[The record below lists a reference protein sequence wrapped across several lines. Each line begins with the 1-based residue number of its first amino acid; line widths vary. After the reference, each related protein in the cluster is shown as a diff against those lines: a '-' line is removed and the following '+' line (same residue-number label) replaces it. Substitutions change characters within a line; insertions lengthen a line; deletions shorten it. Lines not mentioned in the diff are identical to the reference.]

1 MRLFRYLMASLCCIS
16 PSLFV
21 FADAG
26 QLLEKTGSVTFGPIS
41 EMSGIVKSKQY
52 DDVYWVHNDSGDKSR
67 LFALDANWKVI
78 IPPFM
83 QGDYASTSMQHVK
96 SEANSKKKGWPGNT
110 IEAASN
116 IDWEDITTDGDMLYV
131 ADMGNNGNA
140 RRDLGVY
147 VIPEPNPTAT
157 KDIRAL
163 KFLPVRFPEQ
173 QRYPAQNWHYDTE
186 SIFHSD
192 GSLYFISKHRQPGK
206 IDGWEQGAVLYRLDS
221 EFTDRYNLLTE
232 VEKSDEILLATGADL
247 SPDGRHLAIICYT
260 DVWIFS
266 KPKIG
271 DRWLSAPARRL
282 SLDYKQMKTSEA
294 VTWVDDHTLVLGN
307 EERDLFT
314 VSISDIPVFI
324 SGK

>member
-1 MRLFRYLMASLCCIS
+1 MRFFHYLIVSLCCVIAS
-16 PSLFV
+16 QPVL
-21 FADAG
+21 AG
-26 QLLEKTGSVTFGPIS
+26 AAQLLEKTGSVTFGPIS

-67 LFALDANWKVI
+67 LFALDADWNVI

-83 QGDYASTSMQHVK
+83 QGSYASTSVHQAK
-96 SEANSKKKGWPGNT
+96 SGAKTKKNGWPGNT
-110 IEAASN
+110 IKAASN
-116 IDWEDITTDGDMLYV
+116 IDWEDIATDGDMLYV

-163 KFLPVRFPEQ
+163 KFLPVRFPAQ
-173 QRYPAQNWHYDTE
+173 QHYPAHNWHYDTE

-206 IDGWEQGAVLYRLDS
+206 INGWEQGAVLYRLDTQY
-221 EFTDRYNLLTE
+221 TDQYNLLTE
-232 VEKSDEILLATGADL
+232 VERSDQILVATGADL

-260 DVWIFS
+260 DIWVFN
-266 KPKIG
+266 KPEKG

-282 SLDYKQMKTSEA
+282 SLDHKQMKTSEA
-294 VTWVDDHTLVLGN
+294 VTWVNDHTLVLGN